1 MQRISFL
8 ILRHLREELTD
19 AEQEEL
25 QAWVNAAADN
35 RRFFEECTHDG
46 HLLEKLQQYAAFDE
60 TAAWEKFAGAHLPE
74 KMRVVKN
81 RNKWWAAA
89 AVLVLLAGAAAYLLR
104 TVPSAPEIAQ
114 QPAVVLPGSNK
125 AVLTLADGSAVTL
138 DSAGNQVIM
147 QAGTAI
153 RQQGGL
159 LEYKDGEHAAVGFNT
174 LRTPRGGQFKITLGD
189 GTRVWLNAASS
200 LRYPTAFTENNRTVE
215 VSGEA
220 YFEVAKNAAKPF
232 RVKINEENTI
242 TVLGTRFNVNAYT
255 DEASI
260 NTTLLEGSVQVAAGA
275 QTRVLQPGQQAQVTA
290 AGITVSQADTEQAVA
305 WKNEIFNFRNADV
318 KAVMRQLSRWYDVE
332 VEYKGAVPG
341 SRFQGEIQRNLPLN
355 DVLDGLQTT
364 GIRFTL
370 EGRKIVIQ

>member
-1 MQRISFL
+1 M
-8 ILRHLREELTD
+8 REELTA

-25 QAWVNAAADN
+25 QAWVNASADN
-35 RRFFEECTHDG
+35 RRFFEECTQDE
-46 HLLEKLQQYAAFDE
+46 HLLGKLQRYAAFDE
-60 TAAWEKFAGAHLPE
+60 TAAWEKFAGARLPE

-81 RNKWWAAA
+81 RNRWWAAA

-104 TVPSAPEIAQ
+104 PAPVVPEAAQ
-114 QPAVVLPGSNK
+114 QAAVVLPGGNK

-159 LEYKDGEHAAVGFNT
+159 LEYKDGENAAVGFNT

-200 LRYPTAFTENNRTVE
+200 LRYPTAFTENHRTVE

-232 RVKINEENTI
+232 RVKISEENTI
-242 TVLGTRFNVNAYT
+242 TVLGTRFNVNAYA

-260 NTTLLEGSVQVAAGA
+260 NTTLLEGSVQVTAGS
-275 QTRVLQPGQQAQVTA
+275 QSRVLQPGQQAQVTA
-290 AGITVSQADTEQAVA
+290 AGITVAQADTEQAVA

-318 KAVMRQLSRWYDVE
+318 KTVMRQLSRWYDVE

-355 DVLDGLQTT
+355 DVLEGLQTT

>member
-1 MQRISFL
+1 M
-8 ILRHLREELTD
+8 REELTA

-25 QAWVNAAADN
+25 QAWVNTSADN
-35 RRFFEECTHDG
+35 RRFFEECTQDER
-46 HLLEKLQQYAAFDE
+46 LLEKLQRYAAFDE
-60 TAAWEKFAGAHLPE
+60 TAAWEKFAGARLPE

-81 RNKWWAAA
+81 RNRWWAAA

-104 TVPSAPEIAQ
+104 PAPAVPEAAQ
-114 QPAVVLPGSNK
+114 QAAVVLPGGNK

-159 LEYKDGEHAAVGFNT
+159 LEYKDGENAAVGFNT

-200 LRYPTAFTENNRTVE
+200 LRYPTAFTENHRTVE

-220 YFEVAKNAAKPF
+220 YFEVAENAAKPF
-232 RVKINEENTI
+232 RVKINEEHTI

-260 NTTLLEGSVQVAAGA
+260 NTTLLEGSVQVTAGS
-275 QTRVLQPGQQAQVTA
+275 QSRVLQPGQQAQVTA
-290 AGITVSQADTEQAVA
+290 AGITVAQADTEQAVA

-318 KAVMRQLSRWYDVE
+318 KTVMRQLSRWYDVE

-355 DVLDGLQTT
+355 DVLEGLQTT